1 MKKAIFFSGDGTAY
15 KCSDSCFSEKEIYP
29 ETLPALRF
37 LARRGFMLVLVTP
50 DRQEYKWFKRY
61 LRNKTLN
68 LMHCSTEIKNLLAFI
83 EEYSICLDKSYY
95 ISDGL
100 YLKKFQDIKC
110 NKILV
115 LSGRG
120 VKTLGQTNADSLREF
135 ADICRDIYSA
145 AYSIALNNSSFMV

>member
-1 MKKAIFFSGDGTAY
+1 MKKAIFISGYGTAY
-15 KCSDSCFSEKEIYP
+15 RCSDFSVCENEIYP
-29 ETLPALRF
+29 DTLPALRF

-68 LMHCSTEIKNLLAFI
+68 LMHCFCEVKNILDFI
-83 EEYSICLDKSYY
+83 EEYSIDLEKSYY

-100 YLKKFQDIKC
+100 YLKRFQDINC

-120 VKTLGQTNADSLREF
+120 VNTLGQFNAENLREF
-135 ADICRDIYSA
+135 TDICRDIYSA
-145 AYSIALNNSSFMV
+145 AFSVALNNSSFIV